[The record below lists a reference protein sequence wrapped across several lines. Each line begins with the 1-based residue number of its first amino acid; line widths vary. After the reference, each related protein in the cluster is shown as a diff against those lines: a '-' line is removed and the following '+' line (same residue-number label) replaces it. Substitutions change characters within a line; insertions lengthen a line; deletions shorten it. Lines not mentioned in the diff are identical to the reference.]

1 MPTVDFSAIMS
12 KPVEAAVRPP
22 TAPAGTYLAGIVGH
36 EFGTSSKKGTP
47 YCRFNF
53 QLLAAQDDV
62 DEAALEEAGGVEFM
76 NKKRMRYEFYLTDDA
91 MYRLREFLEDALEL
105 NCSGRNF
112 DEVIPETVNMQVLL
126 GVTHTLSDDGKDTYA
141 NIDTFAKAA

>member
-1 MPTVDFSAIMS
+1 MVDFAALMN
-12 KPVEAAVRPP
+12 KPVEKAVRPP
-22 TAPAGTYLAGIVGH
+22 TAPAGHYLAGIVSH
-36 EFGTSSKKGTP
+36 EFGTSTKKGTP

-62 DEAALEEAGGVEFM
+62 DEEALEEAGGVEFL

-91 MYRLREFLEDALEL
+91 MYRLREFLEEALEL

-112 DEVIPETVNMQVLL
+112 DEVVPESANMQVIIEI
-126 GVTHTLSDDGKDTYA
+126 THTLSDDGKETYA

>member
-1 MPTVDFSAIMS
+1 MVDFAALMN
-12 KPVEAAVRPP
+12 KPVEEAVRPP
-22 TAPAGTYLAGIVGH
+22 TAPAGHYLAGIVSH
-36 EFGTSSKKGTP
+36 EFGTSTKKGTP

-62 DEAALEEAGGVEFM
+62 DEEILEAAGGVEFL

-91 MYRLREFLEDALEL
+91 MYRLREFLEEALEL

-112 DEVIPETVNMQVLL
+112 DEVVPESANMQVI
-126 GVTHTLSDDGKDTYA
+126 VEIVHTLSDDGSETYA
-141 NIDTFAKAA
+141 NIGTFAKAA

>member
-1 MPTVDFSAIMS
+1 MTVDFAVLMN
-12 KPVEAAVRPP
+12 KPVEDAERPKA
-22 TAPAGTYLAGIVGH
+22 APAGTYLAGIISH
-36 EFGTSSKKGTP
+36 EFGTSTKKGTP

-62 DEAALEEAGGVEFM
+62 DEEALDEAGGVEFL

-91 MYRLREFLEDALEL
+91 MFRLREFLEEALEL
-105 NCSGRNF
+105 SCSGRNF
-112 DEVIPETVNMQVLL
+112 DEVVPETANMQVL
-126 GVTHTLSDDGKDTYA
+126 VNIVHTLSDDGKDTYA

>member
-1 MPTVDFSAIMS
+1 MAVDFSVLMN
-12 KPVEAAVRPP
+12 KPVEEAERPKA
-22 TAPAGTYLAGIVGH
+22 APAGTYLAGIVSH
-36 EFGTSSKKGTP
+36 EFGTSTKKGTP

-62 DEAALEEAGGVEFM
+62 DAEALEEAGGVEFM

-91 MYRLREFLEDALEL
+91 MYRLREFLEEALEL

-112 DEVIPETVNMQVLL
+112 DEVVPETANMQVL
-126 GVTHTLSDDGKDTYA
+126 VTIGHTLSDDGKETYA
-141 NIDTFAKAA
+141 NIDSFAMAA